1 MIVDREKDEQ
11 ENILDHINNSLSPQ
25 DKKILKTEIDF
36 GVPRVIPGIGL
47 DTVKHSDPNSE
58 YVYNTQVEVK
68 DRQNHKTTVEYRR
81 LDLGLQLELLGI
93 EKDRIFRKKY
103 QEYSQSEL
111 KKIYCELGQF
121 REESIEMVVEDTG
134 DIDTKKMRFYP
145 IQDSLL
151 YIGEIVSTCVFDKE
165 KKHLKDLFRDPSM
178 DGLEYHTSSP

>member
-1 MIVDREKDEQ
+1 MLVDRLKDEK

-36 GVPRVIPGIGL
+36 GVPRVIPGVGL

-58 YVYNTQVEVK
+58 YVHNTQVEVK
-68 DRQNHKTTVEYRR
+68 DRQNHHTTVEYRR

-103 QEYSQSEL
+103 QEYSQTEL

-178 DGLEYHTSSP
+178 DGLEYHVLP

>member
-1 MIVDREKDEQ
+1 MLVDRTKNEQ

-36 GVPRVIPGIGL
+36 GLPVVIAGVGL
-47 DTVKHSDPNSE
+47 DTVKRQDPNSE

-145 IQDSLL
+145 IDNSLL

-165 KKHLKDLFRDPSM
+165 KKHLKDLFTDPNM
-178 DGLEYHTSSP
+178 DGLEYHVRP

>member
-1 MIVDREKDEQ
+1 MLVDKTKDEK
-11 ENILDHINNSLSPQ
+11 ENILDHINASLSPQ

-58 YVYNTQVEVK
+58 YIYNTQVEVK
-68 DRQNHKTTVEYRR
+68 DKHNHHTTVEYRR

-103 QEYSQSEL
+103 QEYSQTEL

-145 IQDSLL
+145 IEDSLL

-178 DGLEYHTSSP
+178 DGLEYHVLP